1 MSSEA
6 KASSPS
12 ATPSPQQ
19 NEIQQTAQAVPA
31 TSTAAG
37 LSTSPAPPLPPAP
50 PSPRRGEIWD
60 VNWSPGRGAEQQGT
74 RPALIIQNDR
84 GNTSS
89 TYPLTIVA
97 SMSRTEREIP
107 LHVRIAP
114 SAENGLTDY
123 TDVKCE
129 QVMTIEKS
137 RLLRRR
143 GAITSED
150 LGRVDLAL
158 RLSLNLLS

>member
-6 KASSPS
+6 RQSP
-12 ATPSPQQ
+12 PGPQQ
-19 NEIQQTAQAVPA
+19 SKQKETQT
-31 TSTAAG
+31 
-37 LSTSPAPPLPPAP
+37 PPSSL

-84 GNTSS
+84 GNASLS
-89 TYPLTIVA
+89 YPLTIVA
-97 SMSRTEREIP
+97 SMSRTERELP

-114 SAENGLTDY
+114 SEENGLTDF

-129 QVMTIEKS
+129 QLMTIEKS
-137 RLLRRR
+137 RLARRR
-143 GAITSED
+143 GFITSEE
-150 LGRVDLAL
+150 LSKVDVAL
-158 RLSLNLLS
+158 RLSLNLST

>member
-6 KASSPS
+6 KASS
-12 ATPSPQQ
+12 TPSPQQ
-19 NEIQQTAQAVPA
+19 QNAPQPA
-31 TSTAAG
+31 HAAFVQPQ
-37 LSTSPAPPLPPAP
+37 SPPQPLH
-50 PSPRRGEIWD
+50 SPRRGEIWD

-84 GNTSS
+84 GNASS

-97 SMSRTEREIP
+97 SMSRTERELP
-107 LHVRIAP
+107 LHVRITP

-143 GAITSED
+143 GSISNDELA
-150 LGRVDLAL
+150 RVDNAL
-158 RLSLNLLS
+158 KLSLSLLS

>member
-1 MSSEA
+1 MSEEA
-6 KASSPS
+6 RQ
-12 ATPSPQQ
+12 TLPSPRQYEA
-19 NEIQQTAQAVPA
+19 N
-31 TSTAAG
+31 TSV
-37 LSTSPAPPLPPAP
+37 

-84 GNTSS
+84 GNASAS
-89 TYPLTIVA
+89 YPLTIVA
-97 SMSRTEREIP
+97 SMSRTERELP

-114 SAENGLTDY
+114 SEENGLSGY

-129 QVMTIEKS
+129 QIMTIEKS

-143 GAITSED
+143 GVITPDE
-150 LGRVDLAL
+150 LHRVDIAL
-158 RLSLNLLS
+158 RLSLNLPA

>member
-6 KASSPS
+6 KASSS
-12 ATPSPQQ
+12 FTTPSPQQ
-19 NEIQQTAQAVPA
+19 NETRQPIQASA
-31 TSTAAG
+31 SAAAPG
-37 LSTSPAPPLPPAP
+37 LSPSPASSVP

-84 GNTSS
+84 GNTSP

-97 SMSRTEREIP
+97 SMSRTERELP

-114 SAENGLTDY
+114 TAENGLTDY

-150 LGRVDLAL
+150 LGRVELAL

>member
-6 KASSPS
+6 KAQS
-12 ATPSPQQ
+12 APGPQE
-19 NEIQQTAQAVPA
+19 NEASQSLFPTLMPQ
-31 TSTAAG
+31 
-37 LSTSPAPPLPPAP
+37 
-50 PSPRRGEIWD
+50 SPRRGEIWD
-60 VNWSPGRGAEQQGT
+60 VNWSPGRGAEQKGI

-89 TYPLTIVA
+89 SYPLTIVA

-114 SAENGLTDY
+114 TEENGLTDS

-137 RLLRRR
+137 RLIRRR
-143 GAITSED
+143 GVITSEE
-150 LGRVDLAL
+150 LNKVDVAL
-158 RLSLNLLS
+158 KLSLDLLA

>member
-6 KASSPS
+6 KAS
-12 ATPSPQQ
+12 TPGLQQ
-19 NEIQQTAQAVPA
+19 SEIRH
-31 TSTAAG
+31 
-37 LSTSPAPPLPPAP
+37 PAP

-84 GNTSS
+84 GNASPS
-89 TYPLTIVA
+89 YPLTIVA
-97 SMSRTEREIP
+97 SMSRTERELP
-107 LHVRIAP
+107 LHVRILP
-114 SAENGLTDY
+114 TEENGLTAE

-129 QVMTIEKS
+129 QIMTIEKS

-143 GAITSED
+143 GNITPEEMSK
-150 LGRVDLAL
+150 VDVAL
-158 RLSLNLLS
+158 KLSLSLP

>member
-6 KASSPS
+6 RQSQQ
-12 ATPSPQQ
+12 PSPQQ
-19 NEIQQTAQAVPA
+19 SRQKEAQAP
-31 TSTAAG
+31 ST
-37 LSTSPAPPLPPAP
+37 PP

-84 GNTSS
+84 GNASS
-89 TYPLTIVA
+89 SYPLTIVA
-97 SMSRTEREIP
+97 SMSRTERELP
-107 LHVRIAP
+107 LHVRISP
-114 SAENGLTDY
+114 SPANGLTNE

-129 QVMTIEKS
+129 QLLTIEKS

-143 GAITSED
+143 GTISDEEM
-150 LGRVDLAL
+150 RHVDTAL
-158 RLSLNLLS
+158 RLSLNLLKD

>member
-6 KASSPS
+6 KASVPGTGESDFLR
-12 ATPSPQQ
+12 AT
-19 NEIQQTAQAVPA
+19 
-31 TSTAAG
+31 
-37 LSTSPAPPLPPAP
+37 P

-74 RPALIIQNDR
+74 RPALVIQNDR
-84 GNTSS
+84 GNASP

-97 SMSRTEREIP
+97 SMSRTERELP
-107 LHVRIAP
+107 LHVRITP
-114 SAENGLTDY
+114 TSENGLTDY

-137 RLLRRR
+137 RLLRKR
-143 GAITSED
+143 GSISSKE
-150 LGRVDLAL
+150 LVQVDQAL
-158 RLSLNLLS
+158 KLSLNLPL

>member
-6 KASSPS
+6 KASS
-12 ATPSPQQ
+12 TPSPQQ
-19 NEIQQTAQAVPA
+19 KNTQQPTY
-31 TSTAAG
+31 
-37 LSTSPAPPLPPAP
+37 SPSAL

-74 RPALIIQNDR
+74 RPALVIQNDR
-84 GNTSS
+84 GNASS
-89 TYPLTIVA
+89 NYPLTIVA
-97 SMSRTEREIP
+97 SMSRTERELP
-107 LHVRIAP
+107 LHVRITP
-114 SAENGLTDY
+114 SEENGLTDY

-143 GAITSED
+143 GSISNEELA
-150 LGRVDLAL
+150 RVDTAL
-158 RLSLNLLS
+158 KLSLNLLA

>member
-6 KASSPS
+6 MAPS
-12 ATPSPQQ
+12 TPSPQE
-19 NEIQQTAQAVPA
+19 NE
-31 TSTAAG
+31 TSQS
-37 LSTSPAPPLPPAP
+37 LVAPLMPQ
-50 PSPRRGEIWD
+50 SPRRGEIWD
-60 VNWSPGRGAEQQGT
+60 VNWSPGRGAEQKGT

-84 GNTSS
+84 GNTSLS
-89 TYPLTIVA
+89 YPLTIVA

-114 SAENGLTDY
+114 SEENGLTDL

-137 RLLRRR
+137 RLIRRR
-143 GAITSED
+143 GIITSEE
-150 LGRVDLAL
+150 LNKVDGAL
-158 RLSLNLLS
+158 KLSLDLIT

>member
-12 ATPSPQQ
+12 TTPGPQQ
-19 NEIQQTAQAVPA
+19 NDTGQPAQAPPTATVPEISPST
-31 TSTAAG
+31 TS
-37 LSTSPAPPLPPAP
+37 LAP

-84 GNTSS
+84 GNTSP
-89 TYPLTIVA
+89 TYPLTVVA
-97 SMSRTEREIP
+97 SMSRTERNVP

-114 SAENGLTDY
+114 TSENGLSDY

-143 GAITSED
+143 GTITSEE
-150 LGRVDLAL
+150 LGKVDLAL
-158 RLSLNLLS
+158 RLSLNLLT

>member
-6 KASSPS
+6 KAPS
-12 ATPSPQQ
+12 TPSPQQ
-19 NEIQQTAQAVPA
+19 NESNQLPLYTPA
-31 TSTAAG
+31 
-37 LSTSPAPPLPPAP
+37 
-50 PSPRRGEIWD
+50 SPRRGEIWD

-74 RPALIIQNDR
+74 RPALIVQNDR
-84 GNTSS
+84 GNTSH

-97 SMSRTEREIP
+97 SMSRTERELP

-114 SAENGLTDY
+114 TEENGLTDY

-129 QVMTIEKS
+129 QLMTIEKS

-143 GAITSED
+143 GAISSEE
-150 LGRVDLAL
+150 LSKVDVAL
-158 RLSLNLLS
+158 RLSLNLLL

>member
-6 KASSPS
+6 RHSQQ
-12 ATPSPQQ
+12 PSPQQ
-19 NEIQQTAQAVPA
+19 SRSKE
-31 TSTAAG
+31 SH
-37 LSTSPAPPLPPAP
+37 LPQPG
-50 PSPRRGEIWD
+50 PRRGEIWD

-84 GNTSS
+84 GNGSLS
-89 TYPLTIVA
+89 YPLTIVA
-97 SMSRTEREIP
+97 SMSRTERELP

-114 SAENGLTDY
+114 NEENGLSDF

-129 QVMTIEKS
+129 QLMTIEKT

-143 GAITSED
+143 GTITPDE
-150 LGRVDLAL
+150 LNRVDLAL

>member
-6 KASSPS
+6 RQS
-12 ATPSPQQ
+12 APSPQQ
-19 NEIQQTAQAVPA
+19 SKQKEAYTP
-31 TSTAAG
+31 
-37 LSTSPAPPLPPAP
+37 LSSPA
-50 PSPRRGEIWD
+50 SPKRGEIWD
-60 VNWSPGRGAEQQGT
+60 VNWSPGRGAEQQGM

-84 GNTSS
+84 GNASLS
-89 TYPLTIVA
+89 YPLTIVA
-97 SMSRTEREIP
+97 SMSRTERELP

-114 SAENGLTDY
+114 SEENGLSDF

-143 GAITSED
+143 GYISAEELS
-150 LGRVDLAL
+150 RVDMAL
-158 RLSLNLLS
+158 KLSLNLLF

>member
-1 MSSEA
+1 MSNEA
-6 KASSPS
+6 RQ
-12 ATPSPQQ
+12 TLPSPKHYEARS
-19 NEIQQTAQAVPA
+19 N
-31 TSTAAG
+31 
-37 LSTSPAPPLPPAP
+37 

-84 GNTSS
+84 GNASS
-89 TYPLTIVA
+89 SYPLTIVA
-97 SMSRTEREIP
+97 SMSRTERELP

-114 SAENGLTDY
+114 NKENGLTDY

-129 QVMTIEKS
+129 QIMTIEKS

-143 GAITSED
+143 GSITPEE
-150 LGRVDLAL
+150 L
-158 RLSLNLLS
+158 RLVDVALKLSLSLLP

>member
-6 KASSPS
+6 RQ
-12 ATPSPQQ
+12 TQQPSPEQQ
-19 NEIQQTAQAVPA
+19 SRQKEIDSP
-31 TSTAAG
+31 
-37 LSTSPAPPLPPAP
+37 LSLP

-60 VNWSPGRGAEQQGT
+60 VNWSPGRGAEQKGV

-84 GNTSS
+84 GNASLS
-89 TYPLTIVA
+89 YPLTIVA
-97 SMSRTEREIP
+97 SMSRTERELP

-114 SAENGLTDY
+114 SEENGLTDF

-137 RLLRRR
+137 RLMRRR
-143 GAITSED
+143 GGITADELS
-150 LGRVDLAL
+150 RVDVAL
-158 RLSLNLLS
+158 RLSLSLLS